1 MKKIVICNIPMRDG
15 VSKSRYISNDQSLPV
30 SEQAYMYPINSFL
43 SQTIT
48 KDDELKVILLLKN
61 DGKDFYKANMDTFM
75 QEMDNNCK
83 NNGAKVEYITI
94 DTTFNQKKSTHELLM
109 KRLIDEIDIDSHIM
123 IDVTYGPKDLPI
135 VVFTVLNFA
144 EKFLRCEIDNI
155 IYGQAEFD
163 ESNKVKRSEICDMTP
178 LYYLNSVIDIIQCN
192 DPSKAKQMLNS
203 LLEL

>member
-75 QEMDNNCK
+75 QEMNNNCK
-83 NNGAKVEYITI
+83 NIGVKVEYVTI
-94 DTTFNQKKSTHELLM
+94 DTTFNQKKATHELLM

-123 IDVTYGPKDLPI
+123 IDITYGPKDLPI

-155 IYGQAEFD
+155 IYGQADFD

-178 LYYLNSVIDIIQCN
+178 LYYLNSVTDIIQCN
-192 DPSKAKQMLNS
+192 DPLKAKQMLNS